1 MYTTGMSDMPMT
13 LPEEIADREDLK
25 HAELFMF
32 LPGVESGRNRTAG
45 FRHTGQ

>member
-1 MYTTGMSDMPMT
+1 MSDMPMT

-32 LPGVESGRNRTAG
+32 LPGEWNPCLLYTSLPMSI
-45 FRHTGQ
+45 